1 MRAVSVEEASWW
13 AAACAG
19 DAQAFSRLFA
29 LHRDDVF
36 RYARRLLDSSSDADD
51 VAAMAFLELWRR
63 REAVRVVE
71 GSVKPWLLVTAGNL
85 ARNLRRGAMRWR
97 AVLDQLPREHD
108 AADPA
113 EIAARNISRSR
124 GDTPL
129 GAALRR
135 LHPTDL
141 ALLTLTVFEG
151 YTVVEAAA
159 ALGIADATAR
169 SRLSRAKARLR
180 HRLRP
185 DLADHLAISRE
196 QS

>member
-1 MRAVSVEEASWW
+1 MRVVSVEEASWW
-13 AAACAG
+13 AAAVAG

-36 RYARRLLDSSSDADD
+36 RYARRLLDSPTDADD

-63 REAVRVVE
+63 RDAVRVVE

-85 ARNLRRGAMRWR
+85 ARNLRRGARRWR

-113 EIAARNISRSR
+113 EIAAANVGSSR

-129 GAALRR
+129 GVALRR

-151 YTVVEAAA
+151 CTVAEAAA
-159 ALGIADATAR
+159 VLGIADVTAR
-169 SRLSRAKARLR
+169 SRLSRARARLR
-180 HRLRP
+180 HQLRP
-185 DLADHLAISRE
+185 DQSDSLAIPRE

>member
-1 MRAVSVEEASWW
+1 MSVEEASWW

-19 DAQAFSRLFA
+19 DGQAFSRLFA

-36 RYARRLLDSSSDADD
+36 RYARRLLDSASDADD

-63 REAVRVVE
+63 RDTVRVVD
-71 GSVKPWLLVTAGNL
+71 GSVRPWLLVTAANL
-85 ARNLRRGAMRWR
+85 ARNLRRGARRWR
-97 AVLDQLPREHD
+97 LVLDQLPRNTD

-113 EIAARNISRSR
+113 DIAVGNISRDR

-151 YTVVEAAA
+151 YTVAEAAVV
-159 ALGIADATAR
+159 LGLADVTAR
-169 SRLSRAKARLR
+169 SRLSRARARLR
-180 HRLRP
+180 HQLRP
-185 DLADHLAISRE
+185 DQSESLAIPRG